1 MCSEAQNIVQALQ
14 ARWLAFKAN
23 IEVIIRVG
31 SDDVAENTGDR
42 G

>member
-23 IEVIIRVG
+23 IEVIISVG
-31 SDDVAENTGDR
+31 SDNVAENTGDR